1 MENILSIKNDFIYL
15 NSSLSEE
22 LFAKT
27 KFSLMLNETGYI
39 VSKSTDGTFSD
50 FKPWKF
56 TGTKTINDT
65 AYFSG
70 DGFSGKNAED
80 IIYSNSPDT
89 DTLLFAV
96 CQAYMNAVSQNISL
110 PCNGPQGIL
119 YDRENQKLLFVP
131 EKNFEK
137 CAKNLG
143 KKEYFQ
149 IQNSWRDSAANG
161 KEALAFSLANYAYYA
176 ITKRLP
182 FPVQENLEETENN
195 LANRNFLPLDC
206 SINGINKELADYINS
221 CLIGKNAETSFPLQL
236 FENELFNHVS
246 QKNSISAEQF
256 ENYVKSKVLK
266 QQKKLKRQRAFDR
279 YFVKSLVG
287 FAAAAFVAI
296 FTANVI
302 HENGKKPCV
311 IGLDSAETTKIFYSG
326 IHHMDTDLMLASAKD
341 CPQAQRYISQVPQIY
356 VASQMKSAYNFETG
370 LSTPENWMFFEP
382 DTTRS
387 YSHFIFGLTNFT
399 IDGIPS
405 TLTEKAPTKKNHKH
419 RITRAKDGRAIELSP
434 EEEHTVHFYLVHT
447 VDNMLTIEECTT
459 RVKLNYRKDRWQI
472 TELEQNFTTESDS
485 PLPFSLDYKQALK
498 DFDHNE
504 ILAIDSLR
512 TKYPWVPTTESMK
525 IEKARLDAIGY

>member
-1 MENILSIKNDFIYL
+1 MENILSIKNETIYL

-27 KFSLMLNETGYI
+27 KFSLMLKETGYVI
-39 VSKSTDGTFSD
+39 SKAADGTFSC
-50 FKPWKF
+50 FMPWSF
-56 TGTKTINDT
+56 TGTKTIDDIV
-65 AYFSG
+65 YFSG
-70 DGFSGKNAED
+70 EGFSGKNAED
-80 IIYSNSPDT
+80 LICSNSAET
-89 DTLLFAV
+89 DSLLDAV
-96 CQAYMNAVSQNISL
+96 CQAYINAIAQNIPL

-119 YDRENQKLLFVP
+119 YDTENQKLLFVP

-149 IQNSWRDSAANG
+149 VQNNWKDSVANE
-161 KEALAFSLANYAYYA
+161 KTAIKFTLATYAYFA
-176 ITKRLP
+176 ITKHLP
-182 FPVQENLEETENN
+182 FAVSENPDETENN

-206 SINGINKELADYINS
+206 CINGINKKLADYVNS
-221 CLIGKNAETSFPLQL
+221 LLEGKEIDTHFPLNS
-236 FENELFNHVS
+236 FEDELFNHAS
-246 QKNSISAEQF
+246 QKNAVSDEQF

-266 QQKKLKRQRAFDR
+266 QQKKLKRERTFDR
-279 YFVKSLVG
+279 YFVKVLVG
-287 FAAAAFVAI
+287 AAAAAFIAI
-296 FTANVI
+296 FAASVI
-302 HENGKKPCV
+302 HESGKKPCV
-311 IGLDSAETTKIFYSG
+311 IGLTSEETVKVFYSG
-326 IHHMDTDLMLASAKD
+326 IHHMDTDLMLASAKE

-405 TLTEKAPTKKNHKH
+405 TLTEKAPTRKNHKH
-419 RITRAKDGRAIELSP
+419 RITRTSDGRAIELSP
-434 EEEHTVHFYLVHT
+434 EAKHTVHFYLVHT

-459 RVKLNYRKDRWQI
+459 LVTLEYKKDRWQI
-472 TELEQNFTTESDS
+472 SQLEQNFTTESDS

-512 TKYPWVPTTESMK
+512 TKYPWVPATESMK